1 MIEDEINFLREKAAA
16 LRDLALR
23 ASPIG
28 DTLRRL
34 AEELETRAAQLE
46 RNAGGP
52 EPAGEP

>member
-1 MIEDEINFLREKAAA
+1 MIGDEVNFLREKAAA

-23 ASPIG
+23 AAPIG

-34 AEELETRAAQLE
+34 ADELDSRAAELE

-52 EPAGEP
+52 QPASDP

>member
-23 ASPIG
+23 AAPIG
-28 DTLRRL
+28 GTLRRL